1 MGQDISKAYTPPPLS
16 LRDCLV
22 DGQINLAKYMVYKKR
37 KKKKHNNY
45 LEVFMK
51 KNKRKRND
59 QSMSSKKKKICL
71 RSIKR
76 HPIMCRADDGS
87 LREATCKDST
97 WFSLYLHSPPVG
109 KRLLKIFR
117 NRFRIPYD
125 EFLILS
131 DEILNHELF
140 SRWSNKD
147 ACGNKPSDIRLLLLG
162 TLRYIGRAHTFDD
175 ACESTYISAEVHRQ
189 FFMLFLEYGS
199 EVLYN
204 KYVINALDTT
214 DTSAIEK
221 IFRLA
226 GFNGA
231 MGSSDGTHIGMLC
244 CPSWA
249 FINHKGFKLAIPSRN
264 YNATVT
270 HWKQILGTT
279 CGHPGTWNDKSI
291 VLFDELIQGVHEG
304 KLLADKEF
312 QLFELNQ
319 EGIIEEITYQG
330 AWFIVDNG
338 YLNWA
343 TTVPPMKHPITYEE
357 IRFSEWMESMRK
369 DVECTFGI
377 LKGRFMVLKYGIR
390 LNSISQCDKLWKTC
404 CALHNKLL
412 FIDGMDKGWDDS
424 YDSDDDIS
432 DDEMEIPFSME
443 RLNRHKDDANTIKT
457 SKYDVNHFDKYT
469 KNGKR
474 VVRKMPLDLFQE
486 RLIHHFDIR
495 FKRNDIIW
503 PKRTKPNND

>member
-76 HPIMCRADDGS
+76 HPIMCRADDGT

-97 WFSLYLHSPPVG
+97 WYSLYLHSPPVG

-125 EFLILS
+125 EFIKLCDDIIQ
-131 DEILNHELF
+131 DELF
-140 SRWSNKD
+140 SRWSNND
-147 ACGNKPSDIRLLLLG
+147 ACGNKPSDIRLLMLG
-162 TLRYIGRAHTFDD
+162 TLRYLGRAHTFDD
-175 ACESTYISAEVHRQ
+175 ASESTYISTEVHRQ
-189 FFMLFLEYGS
+189 FFMAFMEYGS
-199 EVLYN
+199 TVLYN
-204 KYVINALDTT
+204 KYVLNALSSM
-214 DTSAIEK
+214 DTSSIEM

-226 GFNGA
+226 GFDGC

-291 VLFDELIQGVHEG
+291 VLFDKLIQGVHEG

-312 QLFELNQ
+312 KLFELNK
-319 EGIIEEITYQG
+319 EGKVVEVRYQG

-338 YLNWA
+338 YLNWS
-343 TTVPPMKHPITYEE
+343 TTVPPMKHPVSYEE

-377 LKGRFMVLKYGIR
+377 LKGRFTILRHGIR
-390 LNSISQCDKLWKTC
+390 LNSIAQCDKVWKTC

-412 FIDGMDKGWDDS
+412 FIDGMDKGWDESNDS
-424 YDSDDDIS
+424 ISVDSDEEI
-432 DDEMEIPFSME
+432 EIPFSMQ
-443 RLNRHKDDANTIKT
+443 RLNRLNDQAINNHESNYDD
-457 SKYDVNHFDKYT
+457 DFFDKYT
-469 KNGKR
+469 RNGKR
-474 VVRKMPLDLFQE
+474 IVRKIPLDVFQE

-503 PKRTKPNND
+503 PKRSKLNNK